1 MFKFIP
7 VFYRFVVLKS
17 SISADYLPLGYHF
30 AISFLELDACDY
42 KQLIAQ

>member
-7 VFYRFVVLKS
+7 LFYRFVVLKS

-30 AISFLELDACDY
+30 AISFLEQDACDY
-42 KQLIAQ
+42 KHLISQ